1 MTERKPQ
8 GMRWDTWIDQQISE
22 ARDRGAFDNLPGAGK
37 PLPNR
42 GDEDFGQSWLREYVQ
57 REGVPIAEL
66 LPPPLRL
73 RKQAELLAGRAP
85 GLRSEQEV
93 RDAVADLNRQI
104 TEWRR
109 IPVGPPIFVPL
120 VDEDE
125 MVGRW
130 RDAQPADPPAPL
142 PAQAGPGA
150 EERRRRPWWR
160 RSRAPGGAFRHPR
173 RRGVLAP
180 WRV

>member
-8 GMRWDTWIDQQISE
+8 GMSWDTWIDQQINE
-22 ARDRGAFDNLPGAGK
+22 AAERGAFDNLPGAGK
-37 PLPNR
+37 PLPDR
-42 GDEDFGQSWLREYVQ
+42 GDEDFGQRWLREWVQ
-57 REGVPIAEL
+57 REGVPVEEM

-73 RKQAELLAGRAP
+73 RKKTELLTRQAP

-93 RDAVADLNRQI
+93 RDAVAGLNREI
-104 TEWRR
+104 MEWRR

-130 RDAQPADPPAPL
+130 RDARPVAPPSPREAAAPQP
-142 PAQAGPGA
+142 GPRRWW
-150 EERRRRPWWR
+150 RRRR
-160 RSRAPGGAFRHPR
+160 RAPGP
-173 RRGVLAP
+173 P
-180 WRV
+180 